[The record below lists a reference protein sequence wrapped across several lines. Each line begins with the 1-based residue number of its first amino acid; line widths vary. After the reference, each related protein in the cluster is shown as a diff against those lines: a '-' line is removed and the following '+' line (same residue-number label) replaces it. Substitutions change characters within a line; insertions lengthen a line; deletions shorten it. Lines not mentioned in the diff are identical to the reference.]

1 MGEIIT
7 AVMTG
12 CITLLGVLLS
22 NRAAQ
27 AVTDE
32 KLVELT
38 REVRELNDFARRTPV
53 LEEHLRGVD
62 RRLEKLER
70 SSLALDIS
78 IFGIAGVAAITVIC
92 YLIGQGVKASGLD
105 NKWIPVIVGAC
116 GGVLGVAGMFLMA
129 DFPAG
134 DVLTAAA
141 VGIVSGLA
149 ATGVDQAGKQLFCK

>member
-12 CITLLGVLLS
+12 CITLLGAPLS

-32 KLVELT
+32 KLAELT

-70 SSLALDIS
+70 SSLS
-78 IFGIAGVAAITVIC
+78 EHRVT
-92 YLIGQGVKASGLD
+92 S
-105 NKWIPVIVGAC
+105 
-116 GGVLGVAGMFLMA
+116 
-129 DFPAG
+129 
-134 DVLTAAA
+134 
-141 VGIVSGLA
+141 
-149 ATGVDQAGKQLFCK
+149 